1 MAATMRTTLSFAW
14 HVISNVLQILIVL
27 YVFSRLQVRFEVI
40 VVAILGLIYVT
51 IQGIGFGIRLMMGM
65 LTINVQKDLIFIRK
79 KMGDNVSAREK
90 EASAT
95 ESKMTSIVHAFDR
108 RRWLFANLPY
118 LLVPALQCVIASYS
132 LLEYWSTLNH
142 AADTGH
148 NLQFA

>member
-95 ESKMTSIVHAFDR
+95 ESKMTSMPFTLLIDGVGFSLIFLICLYQ
-108 RRWLFANLPY
+108 LFN
-118 LLVPALQCVIASYS
+118 AL
-132 LLEYWSTLNH
+132 
-142 AADTGH
+142 
-148 NLQFA
+148 